1 MNSDNSKSKEKV
13 EANQVNSKDKFENIK
28 TDYFLILLFS
38 NLDKQKALKI
48 VKYNKN
54 IMKRIN
60 ININDYKEYSEIYY
74 SPIEIEIIPANN
86 IYGKFINIKK
96 EDEIYTHI
104 YFDNNK
110 KESKR
115 NYIKEGE
122 QIKIIKIII
131 DYQVNSFES
140 LFNNCTCIES
150 IYFKKFYRK
159 NINNMRYMF
168 SQCSSLKELNLN
180 NFNTINVTDMSGMFA
195 GCLS

>member
-60 ININDYKEYSEIYY
+60 ININDYKEYSTIY
-74 SPIEIEIIPANN
+74 SPIEIEIKPVKDKN
-86 IYGKFINIKK
+86 GKFINIKK

-110 KESKR
+110 AEIKR
-115 NYIKEGE
+115 NYINKDE

-131 DYQVNSFES
+131 DYQVNSFDL
-140 LFNNCTCIES
+140 LFNNCKCIES
-150 IYFKKFYRK
+150 ICFKKFYRN
-159 NINNMRYMF
+159 NINNMSFMF
-168 SQCSSLKELNLN
+168 SHCSLLKELNLN
-180 NFNTINVTDMSGMFA
+180 NFNTNNVTDMRGMF
-195 GCLS
+195 SN